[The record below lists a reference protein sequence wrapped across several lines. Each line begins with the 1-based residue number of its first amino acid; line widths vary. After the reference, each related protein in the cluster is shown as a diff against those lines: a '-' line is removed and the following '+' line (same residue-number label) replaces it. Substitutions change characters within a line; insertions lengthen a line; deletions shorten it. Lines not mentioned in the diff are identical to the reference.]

1 MNKSFQRNPSKETHN
16 AVIENRVAD
25 VTEAFQLNPF
35 RAAYKMQVQAYY
47 KYLPAFQNYLRRIK
61 QYCDH
66 RT

>member
-1 MNKSFQRNPSKETHN
+1 MNKSFQRNPLKETHN

-47 KYLPAFQNYLRRIK
+47 KYLPEPSRQHFKIIYEG
-61 QYCDH
+61 
-66 RT
+66 